1 MSLRQ
6 EPKSARRMWPFISSR
21 ILSGLMSLKR
31 GGSEDGGRIEEGKG
45 GKRQTER
52 AIPQKNKDD
61 EENGTLFQIK
71 QYLHMAHPKHTSLI
85 SYSINYHQITL
96 HNLGK
101 FHCLSLLLK
110 NVYNSD
116 TFVIQ
121 LSVICLSPF
130 ISSVTTLFFLLVNL
144 NIENSWTRGN

>member
-1 MSLRQ
+1 
-6 EPKSARRMWPFISSR
+6 
-21 ILSGLMSLKR
+21 MSLKR
-31 GGSEDGGRIEEGKG
+31 GVSEDGGRIEEGKG

-61 EENGTLFQIK
+61 EENGTLCQIK
-71 QYLHMAHPKHTSLI
+71 QYLHMARPKHTSLI
-85 SYSINYHQITL
+85 SYPINYHQITL

-130 ISSVTTLFFLLVNL
+130 ISSVTTLN
-144 NIENSWTRGN
+144 

>member
-31 GGSEDGGRIEEGKG
+31 GGSEDGGRIEER
-45 GKRQTER
+45 KRQTER

-71 QYLHMAHPKHTSLI
+71 QYLHMAHPKHTI

-101 FHCLSLLLK
+101 FHRLSLLLK

-116 TFVIQ
+116 AFVIQ
-121 LSVICLSPF
+121 LSVICLSAF
-130 ISSVTTLFFLLVNL
+130 ISSVTTLN
-144 NIENSWTRGN
+144 

>member
-31 GGSEDGGRIEEGKG
+31 GGSEDGGRIEER
-45 GKRQTER
+45 KRQTER

-101 FHCLSLLLK
+101 FHRLSLLLK

-116 TFVIQ
+116 AFVIQ
-121 LSVICLSPF
+121 LSVICLSAF
-130 ISSVTTLFFLLVNL
+130 ISSVTTLN
-144 NIENSWTRGN
+144 